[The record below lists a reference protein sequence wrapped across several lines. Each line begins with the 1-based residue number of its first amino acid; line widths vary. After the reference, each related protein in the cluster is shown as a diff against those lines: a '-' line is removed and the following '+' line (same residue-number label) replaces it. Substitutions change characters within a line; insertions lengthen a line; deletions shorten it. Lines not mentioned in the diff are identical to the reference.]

1 MLTKDYLNMNYKKME
16 LTLNEHIGAKIRL
29 KRKQR
34 NMTLQQLGSFLG
46 LTPQQIQ
53 KYEKGR
59 QRITAD
65 MLWDLSKLFNVPVQF
80 FYEGFIESEETFLK
94 EDETPFDY
102 GQNETEELLN
112 LYYKLKNRKALIAFL
127 HMIVENEKEG

>member
-1 MLTKDYLNMNYKKME
+1 MDYKKME
-16 LTLNEHIGAKIRL
+16 LTLNEHIGTKIRL

-34 NMTLQQLGSFLG
+34 NMTLQQLGSFLD

-80 FYEGFIESEETFLK
+80 FYEGFIESEKTFLK